1 MQIRPS
7 SALRNDYN
15 AISELAK
22 KTGEPVFITNKGEGD
37 GVFMSV
43 EAFEEREKMF
53 RHRDAIYAAELSRL
67 SGRTG
72 LLPVRAGRAHGG
84 AFQCRRGLR
93 SSTSGRRWR
102 TWRR

>member
-53 RHRDAIYAAELSRL
+53 RHRDAIYAAASRL
-67 SGRTG
+67 
-72 LLPVRAGRAHGG
+72 VE
-84 AFQCRRGLR
+84 
-93 SSTSGRRWR
+93 GRRIWGFKFPFRISVLIWR
-102 TWRR
+102 